1 MYKPTVDKFGN
12 KFTEAANFIGNGPFK
27 LASWK
32 HDASLLLVKNTKWR
46 LAKTV
51 KLNQIQM
58 QIIADGATAENAFD
72 ANNIDV
78 NTTGTLPQDIP
89 KYKKKPGPCRS
100 TRRWARTT
108 TASTSRTSLT

>member
-1 MYKPTVDKFGN
+1 M
-12 KFTEAANFIGNGPFK
+12 
-27 LASWK
+27 
-32 HDASLLLVKNTKWR
+32 
-46 LAKTV
+46 

-58 QIIADGATAENAFD
+58 PIIADGATAENAFD

-89 KYKKKPGPCRS
+89 KYKKNGALQIDPA
-100 TRRWARTT
+100 WARTT